1 MTRPPHGYC
10 DNLAMIESINSRITD
25 VARAVAAAGGR
36 AVLVGGYVRDRL
48 LGVDSKDYDVE
59 IYGLSPDAVADLLAD
74 FGELIQV
81 GRAFGV
87 LRVKGIEADFSLPRR
102 DSKSGS
108 GHRGFDI
115 AFDPN
120 LDFAEASRRRDL
132 TVNSIGLDPL
142 SGEILDPQGG
152 RADLTHGVLRAT
164 DAKHFAEDPLRGLRT
179 AQFAA
184 RLEMA
189 PDEELTGLCSKLD
202 LAELPAERIYEE
214 LHKLLVKARKPS
226 LGFEFLSRAQLLHF
240 FPALESLQGVPQ
252 DPKWH
257 PEGDVWVHT
266 MLVIDEAAALRNGGD
281 EDLALMYAALCHDF
295 GKPAVSAEEAG
306 RVRTHKH
313 DVVGARMA
321 REFLE
326 RLRAPGHLCDQV
338 EALVKYHL
346 APALFIA
353 QGTTAKGYRRLARKL
368 DKAGVNIALLV
379 RVARADHWGRTTQ
392 EAKKRIFPA
401 ADVFLSEADKASVMD
416 EALTDIV
423 QGRHLQARGLEP
435 GPHFGDILDR
445 CRDLQDET
453 GWTDADKILDN
464 ILENRST

>member
-1 MTRPPHGYC
+1 MI
-10 DNLAMIESINSRITD
+10 DLAMIEDIDARIRD

-48 LGVDSKDYDVE
+48 LGVASKDYDVE

-87 LRVKGIEADFSLPRR
+87 LRIKGLDADFSLPRR

-115 AFDPN
+115 AFDPD
-120 LDFAEASRRRDL
+120 LDFAQASRRRDL
-132 TVNSIGLDPL
+132 TVNSIGLDL
-142 SGEILDPQGG
+142 SSGEILDPHGG
-152 RADLTHGVLRAT
+152 RADLTRGVLRAT
-164 DAKHFAEDPLRGLRT
+164 DAAHFTEDPLRGMRT

-189 PDEELTGLCSKLD
+189 PDEELTALCSQLD

-214 LHKLLVKARKPS
+214 LRKLLVKARKLS
-226 LGFEFLSRAQLLHF
+226 LGFEFLSRAQLLRF
-240 FPALESLQGVPQ
+240 FPEIESLQGVPQ

-266 MLVIDEAAALRNGGD
+266 MLVIDEAAALRNRDD

-295 GKPAVSAEEAG
+295 GKPTVSVEHDG
-306 RVRTHKH
+306 RVRTPRH
-313 DVVGARMA
+313 DVIGARMA

-326 RLRAPGHLCDQV
+326 RLRAPDRLCDQV

-346 APALFIA
+346 APALFVA
-353 QGTTAKGYRRLARKL
+353 QGTTARGYRRLARNL

-379 RVARADHWGRTTQ
+379 RVARADHWGRTTD
-392 EAKKRIFPA
+392 EANRRIFPA
-401 ADVFLSEADKASVMD
+401 ADTFVAEAEKASVVD
-416 EALTDIV
+416 AAPTDVV
-423 QGRHLQARGLEP
+423 QGRHLQARGLES
-435 GPHFGDILDR
+435 GPQFGAILDR

-453 GWTDADKILDN
+453 GWTDVDKILDKV
-464 ILENRST
+464 LGSG

>member
-1 MTRPPHGYC
+1 
-10 DNLAMIESINSRITD
+10 MIEDIDARIRD

-48 LGVDSKDYDVE
+48 LGVASKDYDVE
-59 IYGLSPDAVADLLAD
+59 IYGLSPDAIADLLAD

-87 LRVKGIEADFSLPRR
+87 LRIKGLDADFSLPRR

-115 AFDPN
+115 AFDPD
-120 LDFAEASRRRDL
+120 LDFAQASRRRDL
-132 TVNSIGLDPL
+132 TVNSIGLDL
-142 SGEILDPQGG
+142 SSGEILDPHGG
-152 RADLTHGVLRAT
+152 RADLARGVLRAT
-164 DAKHFAEDPLRGLRT
+164 DAAHFTEDPLRGMRT

-189 PDEELTGLCSKLD
+189 PDEELTALCSQLD

-214 LHKLLVKARKPS
+214 LRKLLVKAHKPS
-226 LGFEFLSRAQLLHF
+226 LGFEFLSRARLLRV
-240 FPALESLQGVPQ
+240 FPEIESLQGVPQ

-266 MLVIDEAAALRNGGD
+266 MLVIDEAAALRNGDD

-295 GKPAVSAEEAG
+295 GKPAVSVEHDG
-306 RVRTHKH
+306 RVRTPRH
-313 DVVGARMA
+313 DVIGARMA

-346 APALFIA
+346 APALFVA
-353 QGTTAKGYRRLARKL
+353 QGTTARGYRRLARKL
-368 DKAGVNIALLV
+368 GKAGVNIALLV
-379 RVARADHWGRTTQ
+379 RVARADHWGRTTD
-392 EAKKRIFPA
+392 EASRRIFPA
-401 ADVFLSEADKASVMD
+401 ADTFVAEAEKASVVD
-416 EALTDIV
+416 AAPADVV

-435 GPHFGDILDR
+435 GPQFGEILNR

-453 GWTDADKILDN
+453 GWTDADKILDKV
-464 ILENRST
+464 LGDG

>member
-1 MTRPPHGYC
+1 
-10 DNLAMIESINSRITD
+10 MIESIDVRISD

-48 LGVDSKDYDVE
+48 LGVASKDYDVE

-87 LRVKGIEADFSLPRR
+87 LRIKGIDADFSLPRR

-115 AFDPN
+115 AFDPD
-120 LDFAEASRRRDL
+120 LDFAQASRRRDL
-132 TVNSIGLDPL
+132 TVNSIGLDL
-142 SGEILDPQGG
+142 SSGEILDPHGG
-152 RADLTHGVLRAT
+152 RADLARGVLRAT
-164 DAKHFAEDPLRGLRT
+164 DAAHFTEDPLRGMRT

-189 PDEELTGLCSKLD
+189 PDEELTALCSQLD

-214 LHKLLVKARKPS
+214 LRKLLVKARKPS
-226 LGFEFLSRAQLLHF
+226 LGFEFLSRAQLLRF
-240 FPALESLQGVPQ
+240 FPEIESLQGVSQ

-266 MLVIDEAAALRNGGD
+266 MLVIDEAAALRNRDD

-295 GKPAVSAEEAG
+295 GKPAVSVEHDG
-306 RVRTHKH
+306 RVRSPKH
-313 DVVGARMA
+313 DVIGARMA

-346 APALFIA
+346 APALFVA
-353 QGTTAKGYRRLARKL
+353 QGATAKAYRRLARNL
-368 DKAGVNIALLV
+368 DEAGVNIALLV
-379 RVARADHWGRTTQ
+379 RVARADHWGRTTD
-392 EAKKRIFPA
+392 EAIKRIFPA
-401 ADVFLSEADKASVMD
+401 ADTFVAEAEKAAVVD
-416 EALTDIV
+416 AAPEDVV

-435 GPHFGDILDR
+435 GPQFGEILDR

-453 GWTDADKILDN
+453 GWTDADKILDKV
-464 ILENRST
+464 LGDG

>member
-1 MTRPPHGYC
+1 
-10 DNLAMIESINSRITD
+10 MIGSIDARISD

-48 LGVDSKDYDVE
+48 LGVASKDYDVE

-87 LRVKGIEADFSLPRR
+87 LRIKGIDADFSLPRR

-108 GHRGFDI
+108 GHRGFEI
-115 AFDPN
+115 AFDPD
-120 LDFAEASRRRDL
+120 LDFAQASRRRDL
-132 TVNSIGLDPL
+132 TVNSIGLDHS
-142 SGEILDPQGG
+142 SGELRDPLGG
-152 RADLTHGVLRAT
+152 RADLARGVLRAT
-164 DAKHFAEDPLRGLRT
+164 DAAHFTEDPLRGMRT

-189 PDEELTGLCSKLD
+189 PDEELTALCSQLD

-214 LHKLLVKARKPS
+214 LRKLLVKARKPS
-226 LGFEFLSRAQLLHF
+226 LGFEFLSRAQLLRF
-240 FPALESLQGVPQ
+240 FPEIESLQGVSQ

-266 MLVIDEAAALRNGGD
+266 MLVIDEAAALRNRDD

-295 GKPAVSAEEAG
+295 GKPAVSVEHDG
-306 RVRTHKH
+306 RVRSPKH
-313 DVVGARMA
+313 DVIGARMA
-321 REFLE
+321 REFLQ

-346 APALFIA
+346 APALFVA
-353 QGTTAKGYRRLARKL
+353 QGATAKAYRRLARNL
-368 DKAGVNIALLV
+368 DEAGVNIALLV
-379 RVARADHWGRTTQ
+379 RVARADHWGRTTD
-392 EAKKRIFPA
+392 EAIKRIFPA
-401 ADVFLSEADKASVMD
+401 ADTFVAEAEKAAVVD
-416 EALTDIV
+416 AAPEDVV

-435 GPHFGDILDR
+435 GPQFGEILDR

-453 GWTDADKILDN
+453 GWTDADKILDKV
-464 ILENRST
+464 LGDE

>member
-1 MTRPPHGYC
+1 MTWPRHDCC
-10 DNLAMIESINSRITD
+10 DDLAMIEDIDARIRD

-48 LGVDSKDYDVE
+48 LGVASKDYDVE

-87 LRVKGIEADFSLPRR
+87 LRIKGLDADFSLPRR

-115 AFDPN
+115 TFDPD
-120 LDFAEASRRRDL
+120 LDFAQASRRRDL
-132 TVNSIGLDPL
+132 TVNSIGLDL
-142 SGEILDPQGG
+142 SSGEILDPHGG
-152 RADLTHGVLRAT
+152 RADLARGVLRAT
-164 DAKHFAEDPLRGLRT
+164 DAAHFTEDPLRGMRT

-189 PDEELTGLCSKLD
+189 PDEELTALCSQLD

-214 LHKLLVKARKPS
+214 LRKLLVKARKPS
-226 LGFEFLSRAQLLHF
+226 LGFEFLSRAQLLRF
-240 FPALESLQGVPQ
+240 FPEIESLQGVPQ

-266 MLVIDEAAALRNGGD
+266 MLVIDEAAALRNRDD

-295 GKPAVSAEEAG
+295 GKPAVSVEHDG
-306 RVRTHKH
+306 RVRTPRH
-313 DVVGARMA
+313 DVIGARMA

-326 RLRAPGHLCDQV
+326 RLRAPDRLCDQV

-346 APALFIA
+346 APALFVA
-353 QGTTAKGYRRLARKL
+353 QGTTARGYRRLARNL

-379 RVARADHWGRTTQ
+379 RVARADHWGRTTD
-392 EAKKRIFPA
+392 EANRRIFPA
-401 ADVFLSEADKASVMD
+401 ADTFVAEAEKASVVD
-416 EALTDIV
+416 AAPTDV
-423 QGRHLQARGLEP
+423 VRGRHLQARGLEP
-435 GPHFGDILDR
+435 GPQFGAILDR

-453 GWTDADKILDN
+453 GWTDADKILDK
-464 ILENRST
+464 ILGDG

>member
-1 MTRPPHGYC
+1 
-10 DNLAMIESINSRITD
+10 MIESIDTRIRD
-25 VARAVAAAGGR
+25 VARAVEAAGGR

-48 LGVDSKDYDVE
+48 LGVTSKDYDVE
-59 IYGLSPDAVADLLAD
+59 IYGLSPDAVADLLGD

-87 LRVKGIEADFSLPRR
+87 LRIKGLDADFSLPRR

-115 AFDPN
+115 AFDPD
-120 LDFAEASRRRDL
+120 LDFAQASRRRDL
-132 TVNSIGLDPL
+132 TVNSIGLDL
-142 SGEILDPQGG
+142 ASGEILDPHDG
-152 RADLTHGVLRAT
+152 RGDLARSVLRAT
-164 DAKHFAEDPLRGLRT
+164 DPAHFTEDPLRGMRT

-189 PDEELTGLCSKLD
+189 PDEELTALCSQLD

-214 LHKLLVKARKPS
+214 LRKLLVKARKPS
-226 LGFEFLSRAQLLHF
+226 LGFEFLSRARLLRF
-240 FPALESLQGVPQ
+240 FPEIENLQGVPQ

-266 MLVIDEAAALRNGGD
+266 MLVIDEAAALRNGDG

-295 GKPAVSAEEAG
+295 GKPAVSVEHGG
-306 RVRTHKH
+306 RVRTPKH
-313 DVVGARMA
+313 DVIGARLA

-346 APALFIA
+346 TPALFVA
-353 QGTTAKGYRRLARKL
+353 QGTTARGYRRLARNL
-368 DKAGVNIALLV
+368 GKAGVNIALLV
-379 RVARADHWGRTTQ
+379 RVARADHWGRTTD
-392 EAKKRIFPA
+392 EANRRIFPA
-401 ADVFLSEADKASVMD
+401 ADTFVAEAEKSSVVD
-416 EALTDIV
+416 EAPD
-423 QGRHLQARGLEP
+423 GRRPGSSPAGPRIGARPAVRRNSQPAAVICRTKPVGPTRIRFSTKYWGTGEP
-435 GPHFGDILDR
+435 SR
-445 CRDLQDET
+445 CTNTE
-453 GWTDADKILDN
+453 
-464 ILENRST
+464 E